1 MAYIPARSYPDSH
14 HTQFSK
20 PASRHDHYN
29 WGVLNVEMR
38 YGGMHSWRDLDT
50 NWVKHTHIDG
60 GSYYYHSNLR
70 IITGD
75 DMDNDK
81 KWRNVID
88 IRNEFM
94 DVLVTDGILRHLP
107 QDVVSI
113 ITLDDFDMDQS
124 TVVLLSY
131 EAQSVIKCAEGS
143 PVSSA
148 RYRRQG
154 YQFTIYPQTSNMKRR
169 HQITGIALN
178 PTQCM

>member
-75 DMDNDK
+75 DMDNDEK
-81 KWRNVID
+81 QRNVID
-88 IRNEFM
+88 IQNEFM
-94 DVLVTDGILRHLP
+94 DVLIMDRILRRLS
-107 QDVVSI
+107 QDIVSI
-113 ITLDDFDMDQS
+113 ITLDNFDMDQS
-124 TVVLLSY
+124 TVVLLFY
-131 EAQSVIKCAEGS
+131 EAQSVIKCAEGG
-143 PVSSA
+143 PVSFA
-148 RYRRQG
+148 CYRRQG

-169 HQITGIALN
+169 HQTTGIALN
-178 PTQCM
+178 PTQCI